1 MIVDEQTPNHFS
13 TFNLAAHPNQ
23 HFNLNII
30 TLCYLVK
37 YVDDGQKFTTLAFI
51 ANGTITVIDKGGIFY

>member
-23 HFNLNII
+23 QFYLI
-30 TLCYLVK
+30 TLSYLVK
-37 YVDDGQKFTTLAFI
+37 YVDDVQKFITLALI